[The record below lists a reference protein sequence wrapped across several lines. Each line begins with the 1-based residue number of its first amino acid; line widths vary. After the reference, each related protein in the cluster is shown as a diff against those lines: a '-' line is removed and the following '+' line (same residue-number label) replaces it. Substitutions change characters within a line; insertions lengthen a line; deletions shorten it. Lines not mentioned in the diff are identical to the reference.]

1 VNVKRRRG
9 PDPDRHR
16 RVETIGG
23 PAAVAA
29 RDRVEAELDRLG
41 HATLQVLVVAPPD
54 AQRLAARDRGRAAA
68 IAAGRGGLLDQSM
81 SAARDATLRIFARSA
96 FSGTWA
102 FTDMAMSVT
111 NAQDRVATAAAF
123 EEAAMAAVVEDLVDG
138 DTLEVLRSTSHDLA
152 RLTGVPQPLSIG
164 NVGSAATA
172 IRNPAVLLLVWVV
185 VVFLFLT
192 GIVRV

>member
-1 VNVKRRRG
+1 
-9 PDPDRHR
+9 
-16 RVETIGG
+16 
-23 PAAVAA
+23 
-29 RDRVEAELDRLG
+29 
-41 HATLQVLVVAPPD
+41 
-54 AQRLAARDRGRAAA
+54 
-68 IAAGRGGLLDQSM
+68 M